1 MSSSSIA
8 LAFVRPYLC
17 GFNTGQIIMDT
28 FHGLLTGLPFW
39 QYALIMLAIAAIWG
53 WIEGGS
59 KRH

>member
-1 MSSSSIA
+1 
-8 LAFVRPYLC
+8 
-17 GFNTGQIIMDT
+17 MDT